1 MLRPLLIEEDNLMP
15 RTEAEDAGDLASGW
29 PRERGPPSQD
39 LPGRH
44 AKRWGIPPPQEDRA
58 TCSVTHSPA

>member
-1 MLRPLLIEEDNLMP
+1 MP
-15 RTEAEDAGDLASGW
+15 RAEAEDAGDLASGW
-29 PRERGPPSQD
+29 PCERGPPSQD

-44 AKRWGIPPPQEDRA
+44 GKRWGIPPPQEDRA